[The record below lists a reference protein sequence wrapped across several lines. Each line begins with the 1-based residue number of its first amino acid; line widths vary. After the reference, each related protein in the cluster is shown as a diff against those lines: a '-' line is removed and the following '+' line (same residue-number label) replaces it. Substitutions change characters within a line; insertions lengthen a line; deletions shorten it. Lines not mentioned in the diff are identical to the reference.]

1 MDFMNIPVF
10 DKDFYKLCLTFFLNI
25 VFVTILIQ
33 WYYKKNLGK
42 KEYLFTFYMISIIV
56 FFLSFTLKK
65 YTLDIGLALGLFAIF
80 GIIRYRTEPVHVK
93 EMTYLFIVIGVS
105 IMNAL
110 INKKLSLAEV
120 FFANTAIVSSVA
132 LIDRIYDIKFQVTK
146 RVLYEN
152 IENIKP
158 ENYDKLKQD
167 LEERTG
173 ITINRISIEDIDFVR
188 DYATVMIHYYDRRD

>member
-33 WYYKKNLGK
+33 WYYKKNLEK
-42 KEYLFTFYMISIIV
+42 KEYLFTFYMISITV

-80 GIIRYRTEPVHVK
+80 GIIRYRTEPVQVK

-173 ITINRISIEDIDFVR
+173 ITINKISIEDIDFVR
-188 DYATVMIHYYDRRD
+188 DYATVIIHYYDRRE

>member
-1 MDFMNIPVF
+1 MDFMNIPLF
-10 DKDFYKLCLTFFLNI
+10 DKDFYKLCFTFFLNI
-25 VFVTILIQ
+25 VFITILIR

-42 KEYLFTFYMISIIV
+42 KEYLFTYYMISIIV

-65 YTLDIGLALGLFAIF
+65 YNLDIGLALGLFAIF
-80 GIIRYRTEPVHVK
+80 GIIRYRTEAVQVK

-110 INKKLSLAEV
+110 VNKKLSYSEV
-120 FFANTAIVSSVA
+120 LFANVAIVSSVA
-132 LIDRIYDIKFQVTK
+132 LIDRIYDIKFEVTK

-158 ENYDKLKQD
+158 ENYNKLKQD

-173 ITINRISIEDIDFVR
+173 IDINKISIEDIDFIR
-188 DYATVMIHYYDRRD
+188 DCATLIIHYYDRRD

>member
-80 GIIRYRTEPVHVK
+80 GIFDTEP
-93 EMTYLFIVIGVS
+93 
-105 IMNAL
+105 
-110 INKKLSLAEV
+110 
-120 FFANTAIVSSVA
+120 
-132 LIDRIYDIKFQVTK
+132 
-146 RVLYEN
+146 
-152 IENIKP
+152 
-158 ENYDKLKQD
+158 
-167 LEERTG
+167 
-173 ITINRISIEDIDFVR
+173 NRC
-188 DYATVMIHYYDRRD
+188 M